1 MYGICC
7 GSVRCLLGSGVFCV
21 ALSRQTRNDYF
32 LLPFWLVVVFPLALS
47 GSVIATA
54 GAIWGWHGWESWVGS
69 VSSHSE
75 IQGVLSAKLMLQLAR
90 GQIFQQPPQIT
101 FTFHKSSCCS
111 SFCSCSPARP
121 GRHATPW
128 SPPPCIRPS
137 AEEAT
142 SCWCISL
149 PLPPLSLLSPE
160 ELVAASLMVRG
171 LARRCPQE
179 TLSLST
185 LMFIFIFMYC
195 MYFDICTS
203 LVSLSCNK
211 ISTTINNYKI
221 WMYAE
226 FVVVGVIPNN
236 LKTQASLPLH
246 V

>member
-1 MYGICC
+1 
-7 GSVRCLLGSGVFCV
+7 
-21 ALSRQTRNDYF
+21 
-32 LLPFWLVVVFPLALS
+32 
-47 GSVIATA
+47 
-54 GAIWGWHGWESWVGS
+54 
-69 VSSHSE
+69 
-75 IQGVLSAKLMLQLAR
+75 MLQLAR
-90 GQIFQQPPQIT
+90 GQIFQQLPQIT
-101 FTFHKSSCCS
+101 FTFHKSSCCL
-111 SFCSCSPARP
+111 SFCSSAASTNHFHFSQIILLLIILLLSPARP

-137 AEEAT
+137 TEEAT

-149 PLPPLSLLSPE
+149 PLPPLYLLSPE

-226 FVVVGVIPNN
+226 FVVVGVIHSN
-236 LKTQASLPLH
+236 LRTQASLPPH